1 MASISRRR
9 SAARTRARQIATNI
23 PRMTKPTMTAPIGA
37 PSPAWGVL
45 GDVPLP
51 IDGAGLTPA
60 VGGAG
65 GAAGGAAAGGANAPP
80 GATPRTLGP
89 PEDWGDGGGRSGIGP
104 PSASVFAT
112 SAESLGITGARGGGP
127 RAGIAE

>member
-65 GAAGGAAAGGANAPP
+65 GAAAGGANAPP

-89 PEDWGDGGGRSGIGP
+89 PEDCGDGGGTSGIGP
-104 PSASVFAT
+104 PGAPVFAT

-127 RAGIAE
+127 R